1 MKIEQEELLN
11 FERNREGRVSCKSNS
26 REFNC
31 PGLRGLR
38 YNILARKHFWDIFN
52 IIVQYRDTE
61 VPISRCAA
69 VCSWTQWPFDLPTI
83 RTLRTHTR
91 NCFMC
96 VLSVHSKQANQSPA
110 SCLGCR
116 RLSEEES
123 KHRVYRPGMVRGLSY
138 THLLIRLDSG
148 IGTIIVNIWWQS
160 RVNLSHGTMRESHRF
175 VSLRLRWNI

>member
-11 FERNREGRVSCKSNS
+11 FERNREERVSCKSNS

-52 IIVQYRDTE
+52 IIVQHRDTE

-96 VLSVHSKQANQSPA
+96 VLSTWLLFIQSKQIRALLPA
-110 SCLGCR
+110 WVAVVCQKKKVNTEFIGLGWCAV
-116 RLSEEES
+116 SAIHTCWHWNYNC
-123 KHRVYRPGMVRGLSY
+123 KHLVTVTGKSIPWNYA
-138 THLLIRLDSG
+138 
-148 IGTIIVNIWWQS
+148 W
-160 RVNLSHGTMRESHRF
+160 
-175 VSLRLRWNI
+175 VSSVC